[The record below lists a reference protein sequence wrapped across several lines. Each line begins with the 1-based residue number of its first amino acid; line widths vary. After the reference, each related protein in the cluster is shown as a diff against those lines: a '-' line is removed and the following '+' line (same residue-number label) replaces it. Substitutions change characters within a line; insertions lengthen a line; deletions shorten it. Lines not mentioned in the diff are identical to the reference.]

1 MTGSVFNARLTLESL
16 VAKTDF
22 DDKLSSLN
30 RKATTN
36 KTTHLLVENVFK
48 KMEIFDSSY
57 FKGKSQKIV

>member
-36 KTTHLLVENVFK
+36 KTTHLLVESVFK
-48 KMEIFDSSY
+48 KMKIFDSSY

>member
-36 KTTHLLVENVFK
+36 KTTYLLVETYLK
-48 KMEIFDSSY
+48 R
-57 FKGKSQKIV
+57 